1 MARPQKLAT
10 FVAKLGQLVRGADEN
25 TFFWRVFARFLS
37 CFLLFHGQFVYEMPF
52 LQKKSS
58 HLTFSSRRSASY
70 KVPPRIGG
78 HHFLLCQQ
86 TNTKDIAGQSANLS
100 LNNSGVHNVHP
111 DGGVC
116 PTVFLVNF
124 RVGQFGSGFSS
135 YSEPYWPFPI
145 DRFRPLFVITIMR
158 WFGICGPPCWRVQF
172 IVVQTDVIEVGTTRT
187 CSLLDLFPGGF
198 RVEDVQ
204 PRLSLRPTLQ
214 LLEYQMVWW
223 VVLPS

>member
-1 MARPQKLAT
+1 MIHRIKASNTHTWYLLRAPRTLVDRPTFVARPQKLAT

-86 TNTKDIAGQSANLS
+86 TNTKDIAGQSAKEYIDESGNKSVIQCLTQAWRQRLFLS
-100 LNNSGVHNVHP
+100 NQEKMVSARYYLDRHACYP
-111 DGGVC
+111 
-116 PTVFLVNF
+116 FL
-124 RVGQFGSGFSS
+124 
-135 YSEPYWPFPI
+135 WKH
-145 DRFRPLFVITIMR
+145 LFATYTMYIIHYTIS
-158 WFGICGPPCWRVQF
+158 PC
-172 IVVQTDVIEVGTTRT
+172 
-187 CSLLDLFPGGF
+187 
-198 RVEDVQ
+198 
-204 PRLSLRPTLQ
+204 
-214 LLEYQMVWW
+214 
-223 VVLPS
+223 